1 MPDVRPLRY
10 CDVCGELDD
19 HPRHVVSVP
28 AGTPGAVPS
37 QEFLDSLPPGPV
49 SAVAQLIA
57 PTTVIRHLNCCADAG
72 CQVCAITE
80 EATAGARGS
89 ELVAILTAPDALAG
103 VDVTDVPLNVE
114 AL

>member
-1 MPDVRPLRY
+1 MTDARPLRY
-10 CDVCGELDD
+10 CDICGELDD
-19 HPRHVVSVP
+19 HPRHVVAVP

-37 QEFLDSLPPGPV
+37 PEFLDALPPGPV
-49 SAVAQLIA
+49 AAVAQLIA

-80 EATAGARGS
+80 EATAGVRGQQ
-89 ELVAILTAPDALAG
+89 LTDAILDGALAD
-103 VDVTDVPLNVE
+103 VDVTDIPLNVE